1 MFTTRKLIQSV
12 LVAATIAVTAPA
24 HADASFA
31 TGGYERFEPALSAP
45 GSAVPAAS
53 EASFANGGYAR
64 FARETQGAITEPTH
78 SVGTGQALFA
88 TGGYARHLPSD
99 ASPTD
104 TLI

>member
-64 FARETQGAITEPTH
+64 FARERKARSRSRRTASGRVRHSLPPAVTH
-78 SVGTGQALFA
+78 A
-88 TGGYARHLPSD
+88 TCRATPRRR
-99 ASPTD
+99 TR
-104 TLI
+104 